1 MEKKN
6 QSAKQLRQRKFL
18 MILPLLTIPF
28 LTLMFWALGGGRGND
43 ANAQVSLHA
52 GINLKLPDAKF
63 KDDRHFDK
71 LSFYQQAALDSAKTK
86 EAEKLDPYWSNSF
99 SRFNDSLG
107 NEEKFSLKNGGRSLM
122 NDYGVDANK
131 MKVYGKLDELKKA
144 LSSSQASANYNQ
156 QIGNHQYSMQQYSSS
171 NDAERLQAMM
181 QKMKEDKSEDPEIN
195 QLNSMLDKI
204 IAIQNPDQVVDSNKS
219 VKATKPFSVKT
230 KNQKASVSLL
240 KQDTTRTLS
249 IDTNVQTALS
259 NGFFSDAKF
268 SSNDDTAN
276 GNAIEA
282 SVPETQT
289 VVTGA
294 TVKLILSNDVTINDM
309 QLSSGTLVYG
319 TASLSNERLKI
330 AINSIRFQNSILPVS
345 LDVYDMDGQQGI
357 YVPGSINRTVTKES
371 ANNAV
376 SGIGATNVDNSV
388 GAEAASAGI
397 EVAKTIFSKKVKL
410 IKLTVRAGY
419 KVLLKNG
426 RDK

>member
-18 MILPLLTIPF
+18 MILPFLTVPF
-28 LTLMFWALGGGRGND
+28 LTLMFWALGGGKGSD
-43 ANAQVSLHA
+43 ANAQTSLHA

-86 EAEKLDPYWSNSF
+86 EAEKLDPYWSNSL
-99 SRFNDSLG
+99 SHFNDSPG
-107 NEEKFSLKNGGRSLM
+107 NEEKFSLTDGGQSLM

-144 LSSSQASANYNQ
+144 LNNSQASANYNQ
-156 QIGNHQYSMQQYSSS
+156 QIGNRQYSMQQYSSS

-204 IAIQNPDQVVDSNKS
+204 IAIQNPDQVVDSNKN
-219 VKATKPFSVKT
+219 VKSTNFFSVKT

-240 KQDTTRTLS
+240 KHDTTKTFS
-249 IDTNVQTALS
+249 IDTNIQTAE

-268 SSNDDTAN
+268 STNDEATN
-276 GNAIEA
+276 NNAIEA
-282 SVPETQT
+282 TIPETQT

-294 TVKLILSNDVTINDM
+294 TIKLVLSNDVTVNDM
-309 QLSSGTLVYG
+309 QLPSGTLIYG
-319 TASLSNERLKI
+319 IASLSNERLKI
-330 AINSIRFQNSILPVS
+330 SITSIRFQNSILPVS
-345 LDVYDMDGQQGI
+345 LEVYDMDGQEGI
-357 YVPGSINRTVTKES
+357 YVPGSINRTVAKES

-376 SGIGATNVDNSV
+376 SGIGTTTVDNSV

-397 EVAKTIFSKKVKL
+397 EVAKTLFSKKVKL
-410 IKLTVRAGY
+410 IKLTVNAGY
-419 KVLLKNG
+419 KVLL
-426 RDK
+426 RDSHDK